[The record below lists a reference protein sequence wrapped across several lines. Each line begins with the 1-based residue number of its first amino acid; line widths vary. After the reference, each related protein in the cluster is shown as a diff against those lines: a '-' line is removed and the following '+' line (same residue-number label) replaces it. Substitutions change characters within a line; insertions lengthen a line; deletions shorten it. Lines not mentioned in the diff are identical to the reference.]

1 MKRTKSFLPLLILLG
16 FSPVVVFAEPSTISV
31 DFGKLYEITYNAK
44 DITIFEVVPNPDEV
58 ELIFDVDVTSPIA
71 TLEVTIPR
79 ELLDATDNGEDTP
92 FFVIADGNL
101 VTFSEKK
108 ATDTTRTL
116 FIQLSTGTSE
126 LEVFGTHL
134 VGKTSENVP
143 TEDNAKEET
152 PTKETPQEKPSS
164 PLEEQPPKEEMTPQT
179 EMEEKPTESPME
191 KPTQMTEK
199 ETSLSQNMFNFP
211 NIPNWSS
218 VEISK
223 RQMTEFTVAG
233 AVFVA
238 LAIVIT
244 VVKGSRKAKEVP

>member
-134 VGKTSENVP
+134 VGKISENVP
-143 TEDNAKEET
+143 TEDNAKEEIS
-152 PTKETPQEKPSS
+152 TKETPQEKPSS

-179 EMEEKPTESPME
+179 EMEEKPT
-191 KPTQMTEK
+191 QMTEK
-199 ETSLSQNMFNFP
+199 ETSPAQNMFNFS
-211 NIPNWSS
+211 NIPNWSP

-238 LAIVIT
+238 LAIVIV
-244 VVKGSRKAKEVP
+244 VVKGSRTAKEVP